1 MQQRGM
7 LNRCLTR
14 PITTEPHDV
23 VIFADT
29 PIVATPAYHGKVIVR
44 GVTLGK

>member
-1 MQQRGM
+1 M

-14 PITTEPHDV
+14 PITTAPHDV

-29 PIVATPAYHGKVIVR
+29 PIVAAPATKARSSFTVSPWAS
-44 GVTLGK
+44 